1 MIMEN
6 QTLINGTLE
15 GCSVQYNITF
25 IKVCNTAII
34 EISDIIDIIIAW
46 YYCYGVILFSLLEIK
61 LLGIILL
68 CIARFLS

>member
-1 MIMEN
+1 MEN

-46 YYCYGVILFSLLEIK
+46 YYCSGVILFSLLETK